1 MKKSTLII
9 LPSSHWWVIKM
20 FLTISTESS
29 KYKFRFF
36 DTLSV
41 KSFLTDV
48 NKNQADWRNFWLK
61 TKNFENVIILQSFN
75 CFRVFFRNR
84 LKMSES
90 GMWQILKFSQPLL
103 EDENFW
109 WRHNSSNTRVFK
121 FSSTKT
127 KNFGWIISLYEVSK
141 SVLYSSPTARV
152 QLTDIYINSLGTQ
165 RYKTVHDRQ

>member
-109 WRHNSSNTRVFK
+109 WRHNSSNTHVFK
-121 FSSTKT
+121 FASTKI
-127 KNFGWIISLYEVSK
+127 KNFGWINSLYEVSK
-141 SVLYSSPTARV
+141 SVLYSPPIARV
-152 QLTDIYINSLGTQ
+152 KLADIYINSLGT
-165 RYKTVHDRQ
+165 VG